1 MKNIVLFSLLS
12 LFILACSEHTELT
25 TYKSQLD
32 NLQRQYK
39 TFHAHAPRF
48 YLFGMGNREKFIYKD
63 CRLINLDKDSIVFK
77 ANDVISDSIMPDSY
91 MVEIKT
97 KQGVIQIKE
106 DNSSIWIIHNNYRKN
121 LSEKKCTINLPN
133 FNGYKYSKVLRVLHH
148 EILINIRDSRIYPNI
163 FVYQE
168 PFYRDA
174 FMASLCLEK
183 TNNTH
188 LIIPWINQINCV
200 YDMQNREP
208 EVDNIGELLY
218 MLSYIPKDS
227 NLSMRQEVR
236 KQIEQQTIKM
246 GTNIFVKGHTDGS
259 DNAEYQTQILKL
271 ALKKNG
277 MKDHFT
283 TTPPEEA
290 GPYFDLCWFTQGSSH
305 KRDLSQLY
313 RDIRFNYEDSPFPYL
328 QWARAHYYDN
338 HQAPFNNQPYPLS
351 WEKRGGSAHFE
362 GMRIISEKA
371 SDDRICYP
379 HVWTAAEMFLK
390 LYEER

>member
-12 LFILACSEHTELT
+12 IIILACSEHTELT

-32 NLQRQYK
+32 ELQRQYK
-39 TFHAHAPRF
+39 TFHAYAPRF
-48 YLFGMGNREKFIYKD
+48 FLFGMGNREKFIYKEH
-63 CRLINLDKDSIVFK
+63 CLINIDRDSIVFK
-77 ANDVISDSIMPDSY
+77 ANDVISDSIIPDSY

-97 KQGVIQIKE
+97 KQGLIKIIE
-106 DNSSIWIIHNNYRKN
+106 DDSSIWIIQDNYREN
-121 LSEKKCTINLPN
+121 LSEKKCAINLPS
-133 FNGYKYSKVLRVLHH
+133 FNGYKYGKVLRVLHH

-188 LIIPWINQINCV
+188 LIIPWITQINCV
-200 YDMQNREP
+200 YDMQNGEP
-208 EVDNIGELLY
+208 EVDNLGELLY

-227 NLSMRQEVR
+227 NLSIRQEVR

-246 GTNIFVKGHTDGS
+246 GTKIYVKGHTDGS

-351 WEKRGGSAHFE
+351 WEKRGGSAHFD
-362 GMRIISEKA
+362 GMCIISEKA